1 MIMAY
6 ITLDKSYDYKRTSYR
21 LRYDSES
28 ICRILQYS
36 EKIN

>member
-28 ICRILQYS
+28 ICRILPHLEAIY
-36 EKIN
+36 